1 MKLLQSFLVFLG
13 FAAFGAGLANAQPRI
28 ALVVGN
34 SVYQSVPSLD
44 NPSNDARLIASTLE
58 AQGFDVTLL
67 IDSDLA
73 TMKRGVSQ
81 FGRALR
87 NAGPDAT
94 GLFYYA
100 GHGVQSFGKNYL
112 VPTDAA
118 LTDAADL
125 DLVSIDASAV
135 LRQMRSARNQTNI
148 VILDACRNNP
158 FVNIPEFDDPGL
170 AEMKAPVGTF
180 LSYATEPGGVALDGL
195 DGNSPYSKALAR
207 EISVPGL
214 KIEETFKNV
223 RVAVLKETGGRQTP
237 WDTSSLTNEFVFK
250 AAAQVDPEELAERQL
265 WESVQA
271 TRDPV
276 QIMLFLRAYPQSRFG
291 DDARKLLDQVM
302 EAELSGTADNT
313 SQQAAAPAASG
324 PSEREQTL
332 YDQAQV
338 AATVEGY
345 QNYLREFPQGMFAE
359 FARTEIAAIRAKEA
373 KAAAAAAAAA
383 KPAEQQTAAVQAPA
397 GTPSNVLN
405 GVPSEVSF
413 LKPLE
418 FGDPAIVGKTLA
430 EVIKSSPI
438 FPPVEGLPESF
449 WKTKTCSNCHQWERA
464 NLCDQARTYLAAET
478 SRALNKEHPFGGTL
492 KRNLMV
498 WAKGGCQ

>member
-1 MKLLQSFLVFLG
+1 M
-13 FAAFGAGLANAQPRI
+13 AHAQARI

-34 SVYQSVPSLD
+34 SNYLSVPSLD
-44 NPSNDARLIASTLE
+44 NPANDARLIAGTLE

-73 TMKRGVSQ
+73 TLKRGVSQ

-87 NAGPDAT
+87 SAGPEAT

-125 DLVSIDASAV
+125 DLVSIDAGSV

-158 FVNIPEFDDPGL
+158 FQNIPEFDDPGL

-180 LSYATEPGGVALDGL
+180 LSYATAPGGVALDGL
-195 DGNSPYSKALAR
+195 DGNSPYSRALAR
-207 EISVPGL
+207 EISVPGQ

-223 RVAVLKETGGRQTP
+223 RVAVRKETGGRQTP
-237 WDTSSLTNEFVFK
+237 WDTSSLTGEFVFK
-250 AAAQVDPEELAERQL
+250 PAARVDPEELAERQL

-302 EAELSGTADNT
+302 EAELSGTADT
-313 SQQAAAPAASG
+313 AAGQQAAAPPPSG
-324 PSEREQTL
+324 PSAREQML
-332 YDQAQV
+332 YDQAQA
-338 AATVEGY
+338 AATIEGY

-359 FARTEIAAIRAKEA
+359 FARTEIAALREKAA
-373 KAAAAAAAAA
+373 RAAAAQSAGR
-383 KPAEQQTAAVQAPA
+383 QTAAVQAPDT
-397 GTPSNVLN
+397 GTPANVLN
-405 GVPSEVSF
+405 GIPSEVSF

-430 EVIKSSPI
+430 EVIRSSPI
-438 FPPVEGLPESF
+438 FPPVEGLPDSF
-449 WKTKTCSNCHQWERA
+449 WKTKTCSACHQWERT
-464 NLCDQARTYLAAET
+464 NLCEQAQTYLASET
-478 SRALNKEHPFGGTL
+478 GRALNKEHPFGGTL
-492 KRNLMV
+492 KRNLAV
-498 WAKGGCQ
+498 WAKGGCR